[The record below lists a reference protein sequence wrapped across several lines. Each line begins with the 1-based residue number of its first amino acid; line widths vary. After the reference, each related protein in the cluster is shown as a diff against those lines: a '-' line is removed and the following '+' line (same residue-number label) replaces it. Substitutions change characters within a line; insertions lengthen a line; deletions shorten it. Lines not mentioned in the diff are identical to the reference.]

1 MPDRLGP
8 PLATPI
14 FDRLALI
21 GLGLIGSSLARVA
34 RQKNLA
40 RHIVAI
46 DASEDVCARVTE
58 LKLADTVTSD
68 IAEGVRDADCVI

>member
-8 PLATPI
+8 PLTTPV

-46 DASEDVCARVTE
+46 DASEDVRSRV
-58 LKLADTVTSD
+58 S
-68 IAEGVRDADCVI
+68 